1 MICYIFKFY
10 TYVTFTT
17 TPPHAATAVT
27 TVAQQAYTHHASYRE
42 KAISHRRFK
51 HQNIVPLLEQLRQ
64 HPLFEVQVTG
74 KSVEER
80 DIYLV
85 KAGTG
90 KTKVMLWSQMHGDEP
105 TATMALFD
113 LLNFLQQSDELD
125 PVRQHILQTTTL
137 YIVPMLNPD
146 GAEQYKRRNALG
158 IDLNRDALRLQS
170 PEAKLLKHLRDSLE
184 PEFGFNL
191 HDQSRYYT
199 VGSTPNPAT
208 ISFLAPVYDHSKEVN
223 QVRARAMRTIAGM
236 HETLQQFIPGQV
248 AKFSDEHEPRA
259 FGDNIQK
266 WGTSVILLE
275 SGGYHGDPE
284 KQYIRQL
291 NFVSIVSAL
300 HLIGSEGYTAY
311 NLEDYQAIPVNERN
325 LFDLVVRHVRYREN
339 GQDTLLDIGIN
350 RDEVLV
356 ANKKGFYHAS
366 SIEELGDMSVYHGYE
381 ELDAEGLILVPGQVY
396 AIPFDRLSDLRPE
409 LTRELLQQGYTTIRM
424 NSMPEGIVDPLHLP
438 LNITS
443 AAASI
448 DHRPDL
454 EREANFVLR
463 DETGE
468 VRYAIVNGFVY
479 DLLGGRPALFHGLV
493 L

>member
-1 MICYIFKFY
+1 M
-10 TYVTFTT
+10 TFTARQNLT
-17 TPPHAATAVT
+17 ATPIT
-27 TVAQQAYTHHASYRE
+27 TVAQQAYTYHASYRE
-42 KAISHRRFK
+42 TAISHRRFK
-51 HQNIVPLLEQLRQ
+51 HRDMVPLLEQLRQ
-64 HPLFEVQVTG
+64 QPLFEVEVAG

-90 KTKVMLWSQMHGDEP
+90 KTKIMLWSQMHGDEP

-125 PVRQHILQTTTL
+125 PLRQHILQTTTL

-146 GAEQYKRRNALG
+146 GAERYIRRNALG

-184 PEFGFNL
+184 PKFGFNL

-199 VGSTPNPAT
+199 VGSTPKPAT
-208 ISFLAPVYDHSKEVN
+208 ISFLAPAYNHAKEVN
-223 QVRARAMRTIAGM
+223 QVRDRAMRTIAGM
-236 HETLQQFIPGQV
+236 YEALQQFIPGQV

-266 WGTSVILLE
+266 WGTSVILIE
-275 SGGYHGDPE
+275 SGGYHDDPE

-291 NFVSIVSAL
+291 NFASIVSAL
-300 HLIGSEGYTAY
+300 HLIGSESYMAY
-311 NLEDYQAIPVNERN
+311 DLQDYQAIPENERN

-356 ANKKGFYHAS
+356 ANEKGFYHAS
-366 SIEELGDMSVYHGYE
+366 VIEELGDMSVYHGYE
-381 ELDAEGLILVPGQVY
+381 ELNAEGLTLVPGKVY
-396 AIPFDRLSDLRPE
+396 DAPFDSLKELSPE
-409 LTRELLQQGYTTIRM
+409 LTLELLQQGYTTVRM
-424 NSMPEGIVDPLHLP
+424 ASLPEGMVDPLHLP
-438 LNITS
+438 MNITS

-448 DHRPDL
+448 DHRLDL
-454 EREANFVLR
+454 EAGANFVLR
-463 DETGE
+463 DEADE
-468 VRYAIVNGFVY
+468 ARYAIVNGFVY
-479 DLLGGRPALFHGLV
+479 DLRGSRPALFHGLV